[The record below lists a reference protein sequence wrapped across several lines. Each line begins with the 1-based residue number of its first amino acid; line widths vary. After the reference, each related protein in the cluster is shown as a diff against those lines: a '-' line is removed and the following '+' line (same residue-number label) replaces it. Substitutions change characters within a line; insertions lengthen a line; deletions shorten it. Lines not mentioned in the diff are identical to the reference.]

1 MSRAIDRKLRD
12 LVAARANFVCE
23 YCLIAESDAFFRF
36 QVEHIISR
44 KHGGMTAE
52 ENLAFSCVF
61 CNLHKG
67 TDIAS
72 MIPGKDVLVRLFD
85 PRKDRWSGHFE
96 LDGLIIRSLTDI
108 GEATVRIL
116 KMNHTDRIIE
126 RQTLSE
132 QGRYP
137 SEEALAYITEH

>member
-12 LVAARANFVCE
+12 FVAVRANFVCE
-23 YCLIAESDAFFRF
+23 YCLLAESDAFFRF

-44 KHGGMTAE
+44 KHGGMTTE

-72 MIPGKDVLVRLFD
+72 VVPGKEGLVRLFD
-85 PRKDRWSGHFE
+85 PRKDRWSSHFE
-96 LDGLIIRSLTDI
+96 LDGMMIRALTDI

-116 KMNHTDRIIE
+116 KLNHPDRIIE

-137 SEEALAYITEH
+137 SEEALMYITEH

>member
-1 MSRAIDRKLRD
+1 
-12 LVAARANFVCE
+12 
-23 YCLIAESDAFFRF
+23 
-36 QVEHIISR
+36 
-44 KHGGMTAE
+44 
-52 ENLAFSCVF
+52 
-61 CNLHKG
+61 
-67 TDIAS
+67 